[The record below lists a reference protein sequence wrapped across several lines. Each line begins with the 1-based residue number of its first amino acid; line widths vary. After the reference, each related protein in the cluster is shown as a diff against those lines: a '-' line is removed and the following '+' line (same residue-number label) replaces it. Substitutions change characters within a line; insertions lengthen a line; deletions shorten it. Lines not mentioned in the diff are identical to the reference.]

1 MPLGGT
7 SVRFRM
13 RRMNPSQA
21 SRLRRETQMILAHNI
36 LDRSGPAYR
45 GIRTLLFQAQHDLRM
60 KMGLLSVAI
69 PGGQPFD
76 YFDEIRKITEMARD
90 DLLFVASLLWTA
102 DFVSQYLPQI
112 KSEVTATY
120 IEETH
125 VLLPAVQL
133 LVEQSGQR
141 KISMASRIL
150 ALIGIVC
157 SGNSRSLICSIALIF
172 LLYRLSSSIVRFL
185 PIAEQAGSRSNASIL
200 PRSKSVMSS
209 QSGFLSIFVFM

>member
-1 MPLGGT
+1 
-7 SVRFRM
+7 
-13 RRMNPSQA
+13 MNPSQA

-45 GIRTLLFQAQHDLRM
+45 GIRTLLFRAQHDLRM

-90 DLLFVASLLWTA
+90 DLLFVDPYMDA

-125 VLLPAVQL
+125 VPATCSSTPCRAKRAAQNIDGFPNIGFNWDRLFRKLTVLDLFNCVDILVVPPKLVDCEVSADSGAGRLEVKRVYLATKQISDVQPERVPFHL
-133 LVEQSGQR
+133 CLHV
-141 KISMASRIL
+141 
-150 ALIGIVC
+150 V
-157 SGNSRSLICSIALIF
+157 
-172 LLYRLSSSIVRFL
+172 
-185 PIAEQAGSRSNASIL
+185 
-200 PRSKSVMSS
+200 S
-209 QSGFLSIFVFM
+209 QF